1 MCRLDDPGGCYNSF
15 EKSSELQK
23 YVAKETVESLTP
35 QQSKVLPYGGGGV
48 THSIVRPTAYFKS
61 LDGQIEAVR
70 KGFPILYFGNGMCS
84 ANAISQRDLASFIV
98 DCALDPHSARGG

>member
-1 MCRLDDPGGCYNSF
+1 M
-15 EKSSELQK
+15 
-23 YVAKETVESLTP
+23 
-35 QQSKVLPYGGGGV
+35 

-98 DCALDPHSARGG
+98 DSALHPHSARGGMMNTMRNVGGPDVLPPLSKAVQHV